1 MGKTILLFSLLASM
15 NYASGQ
21 TNAKQATED
30 LKKFDWLI
38 GTWHRTDSKPGRS
51 GHERW
56 EKTTASELKG
66 FGVNLKGTDTAFVEK
81 LLIVIKDDQLY
92 YVGDVP
98 ENQKPVYFK
107 LTEITESGFV
117 CENPE
122 HDFPKKI
129 SYQLEGKKLKAQISG
144 NGKVVGYLFERK

>member
-1 MGKTILLFSLLASM
+1 MKNNILLILLLLSL

-21 TNAKQATED
+21 SNNQTTQD
-30 LKKFDWLI
+30 FKKLNWLM
-38 GTWHRTDSKPGRS
+38 GTWNRTDTKPGRS

-56 EKTTASELKG
+56 EKINANELSG
-66 FGVNLKGTDTAFVEK
+66 FGVNFKGADTTFMEK
-81 LLIVIKDDQLY
+81 LHIVIKEDQIY

-107 LTEITESGFV
+107 LTEITDTGFI

-129 SYQLEGKKLKAQISG
+129 SYQLDGKKLKAQISG
-144 NGKVVGYLFERK
+144 NGKAIDYLFEKK